1 MKFLENTV
9 IENNIITYRLKAD
22 YNDPL
27 TSDEEQEIETL
38 HDYIRKFRFVDID
51 FSANIDMSTGMPI
64 VVPDSAA
71 VSGGA
76 TLEKVS
82 VGAVS
87 PKEYVVDDKLDIE
100 FSIDV
105 SRIFDGE
112 VTTGIPSKILMG
124 QAKIAV
130 FAYRLKEKISDILDR
145 MRSEDNDFEGS
156 EETVL

>member
-9 IENNIITYRLKAD
+9 IENNIITYSLKAD

-38 HDYIRKFRFVDID
+38 HDYIRKVKFVNID
-51 FSANIDMSTGMPI
+51 FTANVDMSTGMPI
-64 VVPDSAA
+64 VVSDSAA
-71 VSGGA
+71 ASGGT

-87 PKEYVVDDKLDIE
+87 PKEYVIDDKLDIE

-112 VTTGIPSKILMG
+112 VTTAIPSKILMG

-130 FAYRLKEKISDILDR
+130 FAFRLKEKISAILEQ
-145 MRSEDNDFEGS
+145 MRSEDNDFEGAN
-156 EETVL
+156 ETVL